1 MMMNKIFGAI
11 SFLLGLLMILFF
23 PDIRDYQPEAI
34 SFTGVVIGFGLI
46 ALGIYLLKT

>member
-1 MMMNKIFGAI
+1 MMNKIFGAI
-11 SFLLGLLMILFF
+11 SFFVGLLIVLFF
-23 PDIRDYQPEAI
+23 PDIREYQPEEI

>member
-1 MMMNKIFGAI
+1 MMNKIFGAI
-11 SFLLGLLMILFF
+11 SFFLGLLMILFF

-34 SFTGVVIGFGLI
+34 GFAGIAIGFGLI